1 MITIRSHSL
10 LPMEPGETPGMPSY
24 LVKGEKDDVPFSL
37 KISVEIDGLDVNF
50 EDIQGVDPDNLD
62 ILMEIFDA
70 LSETYS
76 WIDQHNQQAAAY
88 YQE

>member
-10 LPMEPGETPGMPSY
+10 VPMEPGETPGMPSY
-24 LVKGEKDDVPFSL
+24 LVKGEKDGVPFSL
-37 KISVEIDGLDVNF
+37 TISVEIDGRDVVF
-50 EDIQGVDPDNLD
+50 EDIQGVDTNDQD
-62 ILMEIFDA
+62 THMAIFDA

-76 WIDQHNQQAAAY
+76 WLDMHNQQAAAY